1 MTNPTR
7 TAAENQAWHRRLA
20 QLTGYPNLL
29 SIRDP
34 ERLERLIELADLAS
48 SHLVPGAPIR
58 YKAYR
63 NYIAEATTRWED
75 PEWAELN

>member
-1 MTNPTR
+1 
-7 TAAENQAWHRRLA
+7 
-20 QLTGYPNLL
+20 
-29 SIRDP
+29 
-34 ERLERLIELADLAS
+34 LERLIELADLAS